1 MEIPGQCRMSGRR
14 GQASLGWAAR
24 WAGGVLCGGA
34 LLALGACTT
43 TMTPP
48 TPPDAKDRVAGIS
61 YEAGLGYLDK
71 ARTTMQANV
80 DSVDQLDRATRI
92 GVGVGVGGAGIA
104 AAFRGP
110 ADAVL
115 GFLTLGGLSYTL
127 NQGAVPTAQAAVYS
141 AGLDNLLCIEQAA
154 RRTHRE
160 TAYTR
165 SALAIK
171 LPRLEGARNQ
181 LRADIA
187 SAKAQAGAAP
197 ELQALIPKAETALSV
212 ADALISEV
220 ASFQLARTIG
230 DEIYAGVN
238 LTVAAVNREL
248 RRQTPDIN
256 AIAQSDSILKS
267 FVGAH
272 SQLLPKSA
280 AAKGAIDDAK
290 VALTQSARAD
300 RRVARWVDILT
311 ADLSALEG
319 VITDTQANLPA
330 KDTASGEAIASCQM
344 GDKAVSLDVTG
355 PIRLTPGG
363 EAFNLRAMGNK
374 PLTPGWR
381 GTVPSATQMVVSQ
394 PVDGMFSFAAP
405 KDAQPKTYVLYIHQQ
420 APAKDSADIEVIVGD
435 APAAKGAAN
444 GAAKGGVDKGASAG
458 DAKAGGAGTPVPPP
472 PKTLGA
478 QFIADRRMLNL
489 GAAVT
494 ATSDPAWQTRVND
507 MDRCV
512 GISPSTG
519 QVTPRLRAELA
530 KREPVKTSACPA
542 PLVPGAAPS
551 PAPVPVPAPAPIPQ
565 PQPDAAPAPKSN
577 P

>member
-1 MEIPGQCRMSGRR
+1 MKIPRQCWTLGRME
-14 GQASLGWAAR
+14 QADSRVTARLAA
-24 WAGGVLCGGA
+24 WVLCGGA
-34 LLALGACTT
+34 LLTLGACTT

-48 TPPDAKDRVAGIS
+48 KPPEVKVRAEGIP
-61 YEAGLGYLDK
+61 YEEGLRYLDT
-71 ARTTMQANV
+71 ARTTMQTNV
-80 DSVDQLDRATRI
+80 ESIDQLDRATRI

-154 RRTHRE
+154 QRTHGE
-160 TAYTR
+160 TAYAR

-181 LRADIA
+181 LRADIERA
-187 SAKAQAGAAP
+187 TVQAGAAP
-197 ELQALIPKAETALSV
+197 ELRTLIPKAQTPLLV
-212 ADALISEV
+212 ADALIVEV
-220 ASFQLARTIG
+220 ANFRLDRTIG
-230 DEIYAGVN
+230 NEIYAGVN

-267 FVGAH
+267 FVGSH

-280 AAKGAIDDAK
+280 TTKDAIGDAK

-300 RRVARWVDILT
+300 SRVAQWVDTLT
-311 ADLSALEG
+311 ADLSALEDA
-319 VITDTQANLPA
+319 INDTQASLPV
-330 KDTASGEAIASCQM
+330 KVTASSEAIAACQM
-344 GDKAVSLDVTG
+344 GDKAVALDTAG

-363 EAFNLRAMGNK
+363 EAFNLRAIGNK
-374 PLTPGWR
+374 PLTSGWR
-381 GTVPSATQMVVSQ
+381 GPVPSATQMVVSQ
-394 PVDGMFSFAAP
+394 PVDGLFSLAAP

-420 APAKDSADIEVIVGD
+420 APAKDSADIEIIVGD
-435 APAAKGAAN
+435 APAAN
-444 GAAKGGVDKGASAG
+444 GAAKGAVDKGAKAG
-458 DAKAGGAGTPVPPP
+458 DAKAGTTGALIPPP
-472 PKTLGA
+472 PKPLGA
-478 QFIADRRMLNL
+478 QFIADRSMLNV

-494 ATSDPAWQTRVND
+494 AMSDPAWQTRVND

-530 KREPVKTSACPA
+530 KREPVKTSACPVL
-542 PLVPGAAPS
+542 LVPS
-551 PAPVPVPAPAPIPQ
+551 PAPNAAPVPAPAPAPIPQ
-565 PQPDAAPAPKSN
+565 PQAQPNAAPVPKSN